1 MARTSKARQ
10 ELHERMTTVFR
21 TYQRAV
27 DTLDELA
34 SGLIGVNRTDA
45 RVLDLLEQNGRMT
58 AGEIATGAALTS
70 GAGTGGVDRLQ
81 KAGHP
86 GRGPHEGDPG
96 QAGVVD
102 RLEKAGYAV
111 RVRDED
117 DRRKVLVEPTEELRM
132 RAQEIYY
139 EMGPEGE
146 RLMRA
151 YSDDE
156 LRLVLRFIE
165 EVTALTEEHAAKLRG
180 RERA

>member
-70 GAGTGGVDRLQ
+70 GAVT
-81 KAGHP
+81 
-86 GRGPHEGDPG
+86 
-96 QAGVVD
+96 GVVD

-117 DRRKVLVEPTEELRM
+117 DRRKVLVEPTEELRR

-146 RLMRA
+146 RLMRS

-156 LRLVLRFIE
+156 LRLVLRFLE
-165 EVTALTEEHAAKLRG
+165 EVTELTEEHAAKLRG
-180 RERA
+180 RET